1 MKLPARG
8 WIGAR
13 VRPFLT
19 AGATAWAAAMAV
31 TLPMQYVKI
40 YSNAVGG
47 PRDLLWSLA
56 AGTLVWGI
64 WTLAIGAGAWLC
76 GGLPAIA
83 IIREEWLLLHR
94 RWSIAIAA
102 LLGWVVV
109 LMKFEIW
116 RLLLPYQ
123 TLNVRIFTLYSLLFV
138 IFCGVSAAVYL
149 RMVARIPTP
158 RRNTESVG
166 VPAWRG

>member
-83 IIREEWLLLHR
+83 IIREDWLLLHR
-94 RWSIAIAA
+94 RWSVAIAA

-109 LMKFEIW
+109 LIRFEIW
-116 RLLLPYQ
+116 RLFLPYRG
-123 TLNVRIFTLYSLLFV
+123 LHVRIFTVYSLLFI
-138 IFCGVSAAVYL
+138 IFCGVTAAVYL
-149 RMVARIPTP
+149 HLVARIRMP
-158 RRNTESVG
+158 RRNAELVG
-166 VPAWRG
+166 APAWRC